1 MCLLLKIPAVRTLSE
16 LVSED
21 SAEHSSKPW
30 REGKSGC
37 QRRGDPRL
45 VQRYDPEG
53 RTEGCVTATMAN
65 MRTVSVISNVN
76 FCQVCQKRQGSGANP
91 STTVP

>member
-45 VQRYDPEG
+45 VH
-53 RTEGCVTATMAN
+53 ATTRKAE
-65 MRTVSVISNVN
+65 
-76 FCQVCQKRQGSGANP
+76 QKDA
-91 STTVP
+91 